1 MSTTVVTFRPQG
13 AAAELFR
20 ARDPE
25 LLLSGPAG
33 TGKSRA
39 CLEKMHLAACRHAG
53 SRWLMVRKT
62 RVSLTQ
68 SGMVTFARK
77 VLHPLDGV
85 AFRAQ
90 EQEYRYPNGSVV
102 VVSGLDEPSRIQSA
116 EYDCAYVQEATE
128 LEETDWETILSRLRY
143 GAMPYQQVVADCNP
157 ASNQHWLYRRAQ
169 AGLTRMLESRHED
182 NPELWDGAGWTEFG
196 AGYIGRLDRLT
207 GFRRD
212 RLRHGRWVGAE
223 GLVYDGWDAASGAR
237 ARDCA
242 GWSTHLGVDVGS
254 RNPTA
259 LMTVRLHDA
268 FPPHVE
274 GEWWGRDLSSSDILG
289 AVARRAEA
297 INPETI
303 WVDPSAKSYI
313 QDLERLGFRVRAA
326 NNDVL
331 YGVGRVQE
339 AVQAGMTVDPSCRHM
354 LEELGLYRWQDKAEK
369 DAPVKEHDHCLDAVR
384 YVLASV
390 DRDARPWIM

>member
-143 GAMPYQQVVADCNP
+143 GAMPYQQVVADCTGTLVGAPGPPLTWVCPFNQSSRFSITNRRAAASKWVVLNP
-157 ASNQHWLYRRAQ
+157 ARVRSPSGEIVRCPPDGCSMARSPS
-169 AGLTRMLESRHED
+169 GVSRSR
-182 NPELWDGAGWTEFG
+182 PA
-196 AGYIGRLDRLT
+196 
-207 GFRRD
+207 
-212 RLRHGRWVGAE
+212 
-223 GLVYDGWDAASGAR
+223 
-237 ARDCA
+237 A
-242 GWSTHLGVDVGS
+242 GWSSTRWGTTPSGS
-254 RNPTA
+254 NPT
-259 LMTVRLHDA
+259 
-268 FPPHVE
+268 P
-274 GEWWGRDLSSSDILG
+274 
-289 AVARRAEA
+289 
-297 INPETI
+297 
-303 WVDPSAKSYI
+303 
-313 QDLERLGFRVRAA
+313 FR
-326 NNDVL
+326 
-331 YGVGRVQE
+331 
-339 AVQAGMTVDPSCRHM
+339 
-354 LEELGLYRWQDKAEK
+354 
-369 DAPVKEHDHCLDAVR
+369 
-384 YVLASV
+384 
-390 DRDARPWIM
+390 